1 VDFHYIGGS
10 DTSEESGTPWKAVT
24 DPEGVVTAY
33 PQGENSANM
42 GAAWDVGPCCT
53 TADDVAFAKAL
64 VAQVETKACVDT
76 KRVYAVGFSMGGG
89 MSHYIACHA
98 ADVFAAVAP
107 TAFDLL
113 GTSAAAPK
121 GNVADCKPTRP
132 ISVLSFRGTGDG
144 TAYYNGGDS
153 AVVTNMPIYFLG
165 AQACWKQW
173 AQIDGCTDTPTYP
186 ATPNS
191 ATYNCAYYK
200 QCEGN
205 VQVGVCIN
213 NGGHGYATAAGAQTG
228 WTFLKQFT
236 LP

>member
-1 VDFHYIGGS
+1 V
-10 DTSEESGTPWKAVT
+10 
-24 DPEGVVTAY
+24 
-33 PQGENSANM
+33 AN
-42 GAAWDVGPCCT
+42 V
-53 TADDVAFAKAL
+53 DDVAFAKAI
-64 VAQVETKACVDT
+64 VADVEKVACIDT

-89 MSHYIACHA
+89 MTHYIGCHA
-98 ADVFAAVAP
+98 ADIFAAVAP

-113 GTSAAAPK
+113 GTSTAAPK

-132 ISVLSFRGTGDG
+132 ISVLSFRGTGD
-144 TAYYNGGDS
+144 TLVHYAGGDS
-153 AVVTNMPIYFLG
+153 AVVSGMPIYFLG

-173 AQIDGCTDTPTYP
+173 AQINGCTDSPTYP

-200 QCEGN
+200 QCQDN

-213 NGGHGYATAAGAQTG
+213 NSGHAYATSAGAQTG